1 MLNPSFTIM
10 HFLGSNKVYP
20 FTRVCVLLHEKAMH
34 DANCAVWLIFSDF
47 LCVTFQ
53 LTESCSLLTN

>member
-20 FTRVCVLLHEKAMH
+20 FTRVCVVLHEKAMH
-34 DANCAVWLIFSDF
+34 DANVQSGLSS
-47 LCVTFQ
+47 VTFC
-53 LTESCSLLTN
+53 L